1 MDLEAESLPNAIWS
15 YQVFPDDTNY
25 QQRDDKINNFI
36 SHDPNQSLAIEAE
49 YQWALQTKQL
59 THSFLLS
66 GNFEK
71 CRNHYEYAIVFED
84 ILNKHSWYKT
94 NIKSFR
100 IRLLKRVVIEEKKK
114 VNDIE
119 EQKCRIDEIINRF
132 P

>member
-1 MDLEAESLPNAIWS
+1 M
-15 YQVFPDDTNY
+15 
-25 QQRDDKINNFI
+25 
-36 SHDPNQSLAIEAE
+36 
-49 YQWALQTKQL
+49 
-59 THSFLLS
+59 
-66 GNFEK
+66 
-71 CRNHYEYAIVFED
+71 RNHYEYAIVFED